1 VSGGGTT
8 SILRRLVRIAPV
20 GRGRFAASVAL
31 GALAIAFGVALMT
44 TAGYLISRAAEM
56 PDILSLTVVIVAVRF
71 FGIGRPLIRYF
82 DRLVSHD
89 MALRALGSLRSTFY
103 ARIEP
108 LAPAQLETFRSGE
121 LLSRMVGDVD
131 ALQGLY
137 LRGLAP
143 PVVAFAVA
151 AGAVAFAACF
161 QPAAALILGAGL
173 ALSGVAVPWLA
184 SRLQRTSGLRQR
196 GARADLTAEVV
207 EFLRGASELLVNGAA
222 GAALDR
228 AERRDREL
236 ARLARR
242 DAFVAGLADALSV
255 LITGITT
262 VAVLA
267 AAVAA
272 HHDGSLDRLMI
283 ATLALLTL
291 SSFEATAPLP
301 ETARELG
308 ATVESGRRVLELT
321 DTEPA
326 ITDPLDP
333 VAPPADTTVRLAEVT
348 AFYPRA
354 DVPTLT
360 GLDLTISPGERVALL
375 GPSGIGKSTIVALL
389 LRFLDPAAGRVLV
402 GGIDAATLRQHDL
415 RARFALAGQD
425 AHLFGSTIEA
435 NVRIGRPDAD
445 EADLWAALDAARLG
459 DWVRSLP
466 AGLGTFVGEQG
477 EELSG
482 GQQQR
487 LVVARA
493 LLSPAPVLLLDE
505 PTAHLDPETAQ
516 HLVED
521 TFAAAG
527 DRSVLLI
534 THRPEGLDH
543 VDRVLEIERIT
554 RPG

>member
-1 VSGGGTT
+1 MSDGNTAST
-8 SILRRLVRIAPV
+8 LRRMVRLAPV

-89 MALRALGSLRSTFY
+89 MALRALGTLRSTFY

-108 LAPAQLETFRSGE
+108 LAPAQLEGFRHGE

-143 PVVAFAVA
+143 PVVALVVA
-151 AGAVAFAACF
+151 AGAVGFAAF
-161 QPAAALILGAGL
+161 FLPSAGLILLAGL

-184 SRLQRTSGLRQR
+184 ARLQSASGLRQR

-207 EFLRGASELLVNGAA
+207 EFLRGAPELLVNGAA
-222 GAALDR
+222 GPALER
-228 AERRDREL
+228 AEKRDREL
-236 ARLARR
+236 DRLARR

-262 VAVLA
+262 VAVLT

-308 ATVESGRRVLELT
+308 STVESGRRVLELT
-321 DTEPA
+321 DTAPD
-326 ITDPLDP
+326 IRDPDDP
-333 VAPPADTTVRLAEVT
+333 TAPPDDPTVHLDGVT
-348 AFYPRA
+348 AIYPAA
-354 DVPTLT
+354 DMPTLT
-360 GLDLTISPGERVALL
+360 SLDLTIAPGERVALL

-402 GGIDAATLRQHDL
+402 GGADARDLLQHDL

-425 AHLFGSTIEA
+425 AHLFSSTIEA
-435 NVRIGRPDAD
+435 NLRIGRPDAG

-466 AGLGTFVGEQG
+466 SGLGTFVGEQG

-516 HLVED
+516 RLVED

-534 THRPEGLDH
+534 THRPEGLDR
-543 VDRVLEIERIT
+543 VDRVLEIERLT

>member
-1 VSGGGTT
+1 MSDGNTAST
-8 SILRRLVRIAPV
+8 LRRMVRLAPV

-89 MALRALGSLRSTFY
+89 MALRALGTLRSTFY

-108 LAPAQLETFRSGE
+108 LAPAQLEGFRHGE

-143 PVVAFAVA
+143 PVVALVVA
-151 AGAVAFAACF
+151 AGAVGFAAF
-161 QPAAALILGAGL
+161 FLPSAALILLAGL

-184 SRLQRTSGLRQR
+184 ARLQSASGLRQR

-207 EFLRGASELLVNGAA
+207 EFLRGAPELLVNGAA
-222 GAALDR
+222 EAALER
-228 AERRDREL
+228 AEARDREL

-255 LITGITT
+255 LITGTTT
-262 VAVLA
+262 VAVLT

-321 DTEPA
+321 DTAPE
-326 ITDPLDP
+326 ITDPDDP
-333 VAPPADTTVRLAEVT
+333 TPPPADPTVRLDGVT
-348 AFYPRA
+348 AVYPAA
-354 DVPTLT
+354 DTPTLT
-360 GLDLTISPGERVALL
+360 GLDLTIAPGRAGRAARPERDRQEHDRRAPAPLPRPRRREGPRRRRRRPRPAPARPAGTVRTGGPGRPPVQLDDRGQPADRTARRRRGRPLGGARRGAPRRL
-375 GPSGIGKSTIVALL
+375 GPLAPS
-389 LRFLDPAAGRVLV
+389 
-402 GGIDAATLRQHDL
+402 
-415 RARFALAGQD
+415 RAR
-425 AHLFGSTIEA
+425 
-435 NVRIGRPDAD
+435 
-445 EADLWAALDAARLG
+445 ARSSASRE
-459 DWVRSLP
+459 RSSP
-466 AGLGTFVGEQG
+466 AG
-477 EELSG
+477 SSS
-482 GQQQR
+482 
-487 LVVARA
+487 A
-493 LLSPAPVLLLDE
+493 
-505 PTAHLDPETAQ
+505 
-516 HLVED
+516 
-521 TFAAAG
+521 
-527 DRSVLLI
+527 
-534 THRPEGLDH
+534 
-543 VDRVLEIERIT
+543 
-554 RPG
+554 